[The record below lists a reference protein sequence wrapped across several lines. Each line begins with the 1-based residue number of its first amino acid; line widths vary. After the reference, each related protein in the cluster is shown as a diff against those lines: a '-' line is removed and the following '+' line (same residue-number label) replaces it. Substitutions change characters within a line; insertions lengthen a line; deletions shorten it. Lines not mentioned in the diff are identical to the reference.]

1 MRPPIVVVP
10 LRESAREWAR
20 TILEQRWGGPGI
32 ERLGER
38 IDATALPGYV
48 AFQGEEP
55 VGLVTYQMSPDETE
69 VVTLDSLTPG
79 CGVGSALLH
88 AVEGVAKASGARR
101 VFLYTTNDNLDAMRF
116 YQRRGY
122 RFVRVFH
129 DAITKA
135 REAKPSIPAI
145 GLQGIP
151 LLDEIEFAKA
161 LD

>member
-1 MRPPIVVVP
+1 MRPTITVVP
-10 LRESAREWAR
+10 LREAAR
-20 TILEQRWGGPGI
+20 TWADGLLAERWGGPRI
-32 ERLGER
+32 ERLGEL
-38 IDATALPGYV
+38 IDASALPGFV
-48 AFQGEEP
+48 AMQEDER
-55 VGLVTYQMSPDETE
+55 VGLVTYQTSPDETE
-69 VVTLDSLTPG
+69 VVTLDSLVPG
-79 CGVGSALLH
+79 CGIGSALLH
-88 AVEGVAKASGARR
+88 AVEGVARSLGSRR

-135 REAKPSIPAI
+135 RELKPSIPAI